1 MSADISRLKD
11 ILAKS
16 KAVIKKTEEE
26 YGSVT
31 PNNNRGTTSN
41 NNSNTIYEEKEMP
54 NLTEQFAQKYGITDG
69 KINRSVAP
77 KNGRYP
83 NMNKSKMP
91 DAIKQA
97 MMETPI
103 DIPENPFSVGSFD
116 LEDVPE
122 LVEQPKQVVRET
134 TQRNTPNID
143 ADTIRQIVRE
153 EIEDVVR
160 DVVGEYLD
168 NSLVT
173 EDIQIKVGETIF
185 SGNLKP
191 LPKKSKKK

>member
-1 MSADISRLKD
+1 MDADISKLKS

-16 KAVIKKTEEE
+16 KAVMKKTEENL
-26 YGSVT
+26 GDT
-31 PNNNRGTTSN
+31 KP
-41 NNSNTIYEEKEMP
+41 SNTNYSPTNEYEEKEIP

-69 KINRSVAP
+69 KINKSVSP

-83 NMNKSKMP
+83 NLEKSKMP
-91 DAIKQA
+91 DVIKQA

-122 LVEQPKQVVRET
+122 LVEQPKQVVKET
-134 TQRNTPNID
+134 RQPKTTNINKE
-143 ADTIRQIVRE
+143 TIRQIVRE

-160 DVVGEYLD
+160 DVVSEYLD
-168 NSLVT
+168 KSLVT

-191 LPKKSKKK
+191 LPKRKKRK

>member
-1 MSADISRLKD
+1 MEADISKLKN

-16 KAVIKKTEEE
+16 KAVMKKTEENLGE
-26 YGSVT
+26 T
-31 PNNNRGTTSN
+31 KR
-41 NNSNTIYEEKEMP
+41 NNSNTSYTNEYEEKEMP

-69 KINRSVAP
+69 KLNMSVAP

-83 NMNKSKMP
+83 NMEKSKMP

-103 DIPENPFSVGSFD
+103 DIPENPYSVGSFD

-122 LVEQPKQVVRET
+122 LIEQPKQVVRET
-134 TQRNTPNID
+134 TQRKTSNINT
-143 ADTIRQIVRE
+143 DTIRQIVRE

-160 DVVGEYLD
+160 DVVSEYLD
-168 NSLVT
+168 KSLVT

-191 LPKKSKKK
+191 LPKKRKK

>member
-1 MSADISRLKD
+1 MEADISKLKN

-16 KAVIKKTEEE
+16 KAIMKQTEENLGE
-26 YGSVT
+26 T
-31 PNNNRGTTSN
+31 KR
-41 NNSNTIYEEKEMP
+41 NNSNTSYTNEYEEKEMP

-69 KINRSVAP
+69 KLNMSVAP

-83 NMNKSKMP
+83 NMEKSKMP

-103 DIPENPFSVGSFD
+103 DIPENPYSVGSFD

-122 LVEQPKQVVRET
+122 LIEQPKQVVRET
-134 TQRNTPNID
+134 TQRKTSNINT
-143 ADTIRQIVRE
+143 DTIRQIVRE

-160 DVVGEYLD
+160 DVVSEYLD
-168 NSLVT
+168 KSLVT

-191 LPKKSKKK
+191 LPKKRKK

>member
-1 MSADISRLKD
+1 MSADINRLKD

-16 KAVIKKTEEE
+16 KAVIKKTEENE
-26 YGSVT
+26 
-31 PNNNRGTTSN
+31 RTSRSSSYN
-41 NNSNTIYEEKEMP
+41 GEPSYNYEEKEMP
-54 NLTEQFAQKYGITDG
+54 NLTEQFAERYGITDG

-83 NMNKSKMP
+83 NMDKSKMP

-116 LEDVPE
+116 LDDVPE
-122 LVEQPKQVVRET
+122 LVEQPRQVVRET
-134 TQRNTPNID
+134 TQRNTSNID

>member
-1 MSADISRLKD
+1 MSADINRLKD

-16 KAVIKKTEEE
+16 KAVIKKTEENE
-26 YGSVT
+26 
-31 PNNNRGTTSN
+31 RTSRSSSYN
-41 NNSNTIYEEKEMP
+41 GEPSYNYEEKEMP
-54 NLTEQFAQKYGITDG
+54 NLTEQFAERYGITDG

-83 NMNKSKMP
+83 NMDKSKMP

-116 LEDVPE
+116 LDDVPE

-134 TQRNTPNID
+134 TQRNTSNID

-160 DVVGEYLD
+160 GVVGEYLD

>member
-1 MSADISRLKD
+1 MEADISKLKN

-16 KAVIKKTEEE
+16 KAIMKQTEENLGE
-26 YGSVT
+26 T
-31 PNNNRGTTSN
+31 KR
-41 NNSNTIYEEKEMP
+41 NNSNTSYTNEYEEKEIP
-54 NLTEQFAQKYGITDG
+54 NLTEEFAQKYGITDG
-69 KINRSVAP
+69 KINKSVAP

-83 NMNKSKMP
+83 NMTKSKMP

-103 DIPENPFSVGSFD
+103 DIPENPYSVGSFD

-134 TQRNTPNID
+134 TQKNTSNINT
-143 ADTIRQIVRE
+143 DTIRQIVRE

-168 NSLVT
+168 KSLVT

-191 LPKKSKKK
+191 LPKKKRK

>member
-1 MSADISRLKD
+1 MEADISKLKN

-16 KAVIKKTEEE
+16 KAIMKQTEENLGE
-26 YGSVT
+26 TKRS
-31 PNNNRGTTSN
+31 
-41 NNSNTIYEEKEMP
+41 NSNTSYTNEYEEKEMP

-69 KINRSVAP
+69 KLNMSVAP

-83 NMNKSKMP
+83 NMEKSKMP

-103 DIPENPFSVGSFD
+103 DIPENPYSVGSFD

-122 LVEQPKQVVRET
+122 LIEQPKQVVRET
-134 TQRNTPNID
+134 TQRQTSNID
-143 ADTIRQIVRE
+143 ADTIRKIVRE

-160 DVVGEYLD
+160 DVVSEYLD
-168 NSLVT
+168 KSLVT

-191 LPKKSKKK
+191 LPKRRKK

>member
-1 MSADISRLKD
+1 MEADISKLKN

-16 KAVIKKTEEE
+16 KAIMKQTEENLGE
-26 YGSVT
+26 T
-31 PNNNRGTTSN
+31 KR
-41 NNSNTIYEEKEMP
+41 NNSNTSYTNEYEEKEIP

-69 KINRSVAP
+69 KLNMSVAP

-83 NMNKSKMP
+83 NMEKSKMP

-103 DIPENPFSVGSFD
+103 DIPENPYSVGSFD
-116 LEDVPE
+116 LEDVSE

-134 TQRNTPNID
+134 TQRNTSNINT
-143 ADTIRQIVRE
+143 DTIRQIVRE

-160 DVVGEYLD
+160 DVVSEYLD
-168 NSLVT
+168 KSLVT

-191 LPKKSKKK
+191 LPKKKRK

>member
-1 MSADISRLKD
+1 MEADISKLKN

-16 KAVIKKTEEE
+16 KAIMKQTEENLGE
-26 YGSVT
+26 T
-31 PNNNRGTTSN
+31 KR
-41 NNSNTIYEEKEMP
+41 NNSNTSYTNEYEEKEIP
-54 NLTEQFAQKYGITDG
+54 NLTEEFAQKYGITDG
-69 KINRSVAP
+69 KINKSVAP

-103 DIPENPFSVGSFD
+103 DIPENPYSVGSFD
-116 LEDVPE
+116 LEAVPE

-134 TQRNTPNID
+134 TQKNTSNINT
-143 ADTIRQIVRE
+143 DTIRQIVRE

-160 DVVGEYLD
+160 DVVSEYLD
-168 NSLVT
+168 KSLVT

-191 LPKKSKKK
+191 LPKKKRK

>member
-1 MSADISRLKD
+1 MEADISKLKN

-16 KAVIKKTEEE
+16 KAIMKQTEENLGE
-26 YGSVT
+26 T
-31 PNNNRGTTSN
+31 KR
-41 NNSNTIYEEKEMP
+41 NNSNTSYTNEYEEKEIP
-54 NLTEQFAQKYGITDG
+54 NLTEEFAQKYGITDG
-69 KINRSVAP
+69 KLNMSVAP

-83 NMNKSKMP
+83 NMEKSKMP

-103 DIPENPFSVGSFD
+103 DIPENPYSVGSFD

-134 TQRNTPNID
+134 TQRKTSNINI
-143 ADTIRQIVRE
+143 DTIRQIVRE

-160 DVVGEYLD
+160 DVVSEYLD
-168 NSLVT
+168 KSLVT

-191 LPKKSKKK
+191 LPKKKRK

>member
-1 MSADISRLKD
+1 MEADISKLKN
-11 ILAKS
+11 ILARS
-16 KAVIKKTEEE
+16 KAIMKQTEENLGE
-26 YGSVT
+26 T
-31 PNNNRGTTSN
+31 KR
-41 NNSNTIYEEKEMP
+41 NNSNTSYTNEYDEKEMP

-69 KINRSVAP
+69 RLNMSVAP
-77 KNGRYP
+77 RNGRYP
-83 NMNKSKMP
+83 NMEKSKMP

-122 LVEQPKQVVRET
+122 LIEQPKQVVRET
-134 TQRNTPNID
+134 TQRETTQRKTSNID
-143 ADTIRQIVRE
+143 ADTIRKIVRE

-160 DVVGEYLD
+160 DVVSEYLD
-168 NSLVT
+168 KSLVT

-191 LPKKSKKK
+191 LPKRRKK

>member
-1 MSADISRLKD
+1 MSADISKLKD

-16 KAVIKKTEEE
+16 KAVIKKTEENE
-26 YGSVT
+26 RPSRPSSYNGESSY
-31 PNNNRGTTSN
+31 N
-41 NNSNTIYEEKEMP
+41 YEEKEMP

-134 TQRNTPNID
+134 TQRNTSNID
-143 ADTIRQIVRE
+143 TDTIRQIVRE

-191 LPKKSKKK
+191 LPKKSEKK

>member
-1 MSADISRLKD
+1 MSADISKLKD

-16 KAVIKKTEEE
+16 KAVIKKTEENE
-26 YGSVT
+26 RPSRSSSYNDSST
-31 PNNNRGTTSN
+31 
-41 NNSNTIYEEKEMP
+41 NSYEEKEIP

-69 KINRSVAP
+69 KINRPVAP

-97 MMETPI
+97 MVETPI

-134 TQRNTPNID
+134 TQRNTSNID

-160 DVVGEYLD
+160 DVVSEYLD

-191 LPKKSKKK
+191 LPKKKRK

>member
-1 MSADISRLKD
+1 MEADISKLKN

-16 KAVIKKTEEE
+16 KAIMKQTEENLG
-26 YGSVT
+26 GS
-31 PNNNRGTTSN
+31 NTSN
-41 NNSNTIYEEKEMP
+41 SNSNYVNESEEKEIP

-69 KINRSVAP
+69 KINKSVAP

-103 DIPENPFSVGSFD
+103 DIPENPYSVGSFD

-134 TQRNTPNID
+134 TQKNTSNINT
-143 ADTIRQIVRE
+143 DTIRQIVRE

-168 NSLVT
+168 KSLVT

-191 LPKKSKKK
+191 LPKKKRK

>member
-1 MSADISRLKD
+1 MEADISKLKN

-16 KAVIKKTEEE
+16 KAIMKQTEENLGE
-26 YGSVT
+26 T
-31 PNNNRGTTSN
+31 KR
-41 NNSNTIYEEKEMP
+41 NNSNTSYTNEYEEKEIP

-69 KINRSVAP
+69 KLNMSVAP

-83 NMNKSKMP
+83 NMEKSKMP

-103 DIPENPFSVGSFD
+103 DIPENPYSVGSFD

-134 TQRNTPNID
+134 TQRNTTNID
-143 ADTIRQIVRE
+143 TDTIRQIVRE

>member
-1 MSADISRLKD
+1 MEADISKLKN

-16 KAVIKKTEEE
+16 KAIMKQTEENLGE
-26 YGSVT
+26 T
-31 PNNNRGTTSN
+31 KR
-41 NNSNTIYEEKEMP
+41 NNSNTSYTNEYEEKEIP
-54 NLTEQFAQKYGITDG
+54 NLTEEFAQKYGITDG
-69 KINRSVAP
+69 KINKSVAP

-103 DIPENPFSVGSFD
+103 DIPENPYSVGSFD

-134 TQRNTPNID
+134 TQRKTSNINT
-143 ADTIRQIVRE
+143 DTIRQIVRE

-160 DVVGEYLD
+160 DVVSEYLD
-168 NSLVT
+168 KSLVT

-191 LPKKSKKK
+191 LPKKRKK

>member
-1 MSADISRLKD
+1 MSADINRLKD

-16 KAVIKKTEEE
+16 KAVMKKTEENLGE
-26 YGSVT
+26 T
-31 PNNNRGTTSN
+31 KR
-41 NNSNTIYEEKEMP
+41 NNSNTSYTNEYEEKEMP
-54 NLTEQFAQKYGITDG
+54 NLTEQFAERYGINDG
-69 KINRSVAP
+69 KLNRSVAP
-77 KNGRYP
+77 KGGRYP
-83 NMNKSKMP
+83 NMEKSKMP

-103 DIPENPFSVGSFD
+103 DIPENPYSVGSFD

-122 LVEQPKQVVRET
+122 LIEQPKQVVRET
-134 TQRNTPNID
+134 TQRKTSNID
-143 ADTIRQIVRE
+143 ADTIRKIVRE

-160 DVVGEYLD
+160 DVVSEYLD
-168 NSLVT
+168 KSLVT

-191 LPKKSKKK
+191 LPKRRKK

>member
-1 MSADISRLKD
+1 MSADISKLKD

-16 KAVIKKTEEE
+16 KAVIKKTEENE
-26 YGSVT
+26 RPSRSSSYNDSST
-31 PNNNRGTTSN
+31 
-41 NNSNTIYEEKEMP
+41 NSYEEKEMP

-69 KINRSVAP
+69 KINKSVAP

-103 DIPENPFSVGSFD
+103 DIPENPFSLGSFD

-134 TQRNTPNID
+134 TQRNTSNID

-160 DVVGEYLD
+160 DVVSEYLD

-191 LPKKSKKK
+191 LPKKKRK

>member
-1 MSADISRLKD
+1 MEADISKLKN

-16 KAVIKKTEEE
+16 KAIMKQTEENLGE
-26 YGSVT
+26 T
-31 PNNNRGTTSN
+31 KR
-41 NNSNTIYEEKEMP
+41 NNSNTSYTNEYEEKEIP
-54 NLTEQFAQKYGITDG
+54 NFTEEFAQKYGITDG
-69 KINRSVAP
+69 KINKSVAP

-103 DIPENPFSVGSFD
+103 DIPENPYSVGSFD

-134 TQRNTPNID
+134 TQRKTSNINT
-143 ADTIRQIVRE
+143 DTIRQIVRE

-160 DVVGEYLD
+160 DVVSEYLD
-168 NSLVT
+168 KSLVT

-191 LPKKSKKK
+191 VPKKKRK

>member
-1 MSADISRLKD
+1 MSADISKLKD

-16 KAVIKKTEEE
+16 KAVIKKTEENE
-26 YGSVT
+26 RPSRSSSYNDSST
-31 PNNNRGTTSN
+31 
-41 NNSNTIYEEKEMP
+41 NSYEEKEMP

-69 KINRSVAP
+69 KINKSVAP

-134 TQRNTPNID
+134 TQRNTSNID

-160 DVVGEYLD
+160 DVVSEYLD

-191 LPKKSKKK
+191 LPKKKRK

>member
-1 MSADISRLKD
+1 MEADISKLKN

-16 KAVIKKTEEE
+16 KAVMKKTEENLGE
-26 YGSVT
+26 SKK
-31 PNNNRGTTSN
+31 NNGTNTSYVN
-41 NNSNTIYEEKEMP
+41 EYEEKEIP

-69 KINRSVAP
+69 KLNMSVAP

-83 NMNKSKMP
+83 NMKKSKMP

-122 LVEQPKQVVRET
+122 LIEQPKQVVRET
-134 TQRNTPNID
+134 KEVKKTSVNKN
-143 ADTIRQIVRE
+143 TIRQIVRE

-160 DVVGEYLD
+160 DVINEYLD
-168 NSLVT
+168 KSLVT

-191 LPKKSKKK
+191 LPKKRKK

>member
-1 MSADISRLKD
+1 MEADISKLKN

-16 KAVIKKTEEE
+16 KAIMKQTEENLGE
-26 YGSVT
+26 T
-31 PNNNRGTTSN
+31 KR
-41 NNSNTIYEEKEMP
+41 NNSNTSYTNEYEEKEIP
-54 NLTEQFAQKYGITDG
+54 NLTEEFAQKYGITDG
-69 KINRSVAP
+69 KINKSVAP

-103 DIPENPFSVGSFD
+103 DIPENPYSVGSFD

-134 TQRNTPNID
+134 TQRNTSNINT
-143 ADTIRQIVRE
+143 DTIRQIVRE

-160 DVVGEYLD
+160 DVVSEYLD
-168 NSLVT
+168 KSLVT

-191 LPKKSKKK
+191 LPKKKRK

>member
-1 MSADISRLKD
+1 MSADISKLKN

-16 KAVIKKTEEE
+16 KAIMKQTEENLG
-26 YGSVT
+26 GS
-31 PNNNRGTTSN
+31 NTSN
-41 NNSNTIYEEKEMP
+41 SNSNYVNESEEKEIP
-54 NLTEQFAQKYGITDG
+54 NLTEEFAQKYGIADG
-69 KINRSVAP
+69 KLNRSVAP
-77 KNGRYP
+77 KGGKYP

-103 DIPENPFSVGSFD
+103 DIPENPYSVGSFG

-134 TQRNTPNID
+134 TQKNTSNINT
-143 ADTIRQIVRE
+143 DTIRQIVRE

-168 NSLVT
+168 KSLVT

-191 LPKKSKKK
+191 LPKKKRK

>member
-1 MSADISRLKD
+1 MEADISKLKN

-16 KAVIKKTEEE
+16 KAIMKQTEENLGE
-26 YGSVT
+26 T
-31 PNNNRGTTSN
+31 KR
-41 NNSNTIYEEKEMP
+41 NNSNTSYTNEYEEKEIP
-54 NLTEQFAQKYGITDG
+54 NLTEEFAQKYGITDG
-69 KINRSVAP
+69 KINKSVAP

-103 DIPENPFSVGSFD
+103 DIPENPYSVGSFD

-134 TQRNTPNID
+134 TQRKTSNINT
-143 ADTIRQIVRE
+143 DTIRQIVRE

-160 DVVGEYLD
+160 DVVSEYLD
-168 NSLVT
+168 KSLVT

-191 LPKKSKKK
+191 LPKRRKK

>member
-1 MSADISRLKD
+1 MSADISKLKD

-16 KAVIKKTEEE
+16 KAVIKKTEENE
-26 YGSVT
+26 RPSRSSSYNDSST
-31 PNNNRGTTSN
+31 
-41 NNSNTIYEEKEMP
+41 NSYEEKEMP

-69 KINRSVAP
+69 KINRTVAP
-77 KNGRYP
+77 KNGKYP
-83 NMNKSKMP
+83 NMEKSKMP

-134 TQRNTPNID
+134 TQRNTSNID

-160 DVVGEYLD
+160 NVVGEYLD

-191 LPKKSKKK
+191 LPKKRRK

>member
-1 MSADISRLKD
+1 MEADISKLKN

-16 KAVIKKTEEE
+16 KAIMKQTEENLGE
-26 YGSVT
+26 T
-31 PNNNRGTTSN
+31 KR
-41 NNSNTIYEEKEMP
+41 NNSNTSYTNEYEEKEIP
-54 NLTEQFAQKYGITDG
+54 NLTEEFAQKYGITDG
-69 KINRSVAP
+69 KINKSVAP

-83 NMNKSKMP
+83 NMEKSKMP

-103 DIPENPFSVGSFD
+103 DIPENPYSVGSFD

-134 TQRNTPNID
+134 TQRKTSNINT
-143 ADTIRQIVRE
+143 DTIRQIVRE

-160 DVVGEYLD
+160 DVVSEYLD
-168 NSLVT
+168 KSLVT

-191 LPKKSKKK
+191 LPKKKRK

>member
-1 MSADISRLKD
+1 MSADINRLKD

-16 KAVIKKTEEE
+16 KAVIKKTEENE
-26 YGSVT
+26 
-31 PNNNRGTTSN
+31 RTSRPSSYN
-41 NNSNTIYEEKEMP
+41 GEPSYNYEEKEMP
-54 NLTEQFAQKYGITDG
+54 NLTEQFAERYGITDG

-83 NMNKSKMP
+83 NMDKSKMP

-116 LEDVPE
+116 LDDVPE

-134 TQRNTPNID
+134 TQRNTSNID
-143 ADTIRQIVRE
+143 SDTIRQIVRE

>member
-1 MSADISRLKD
+1 MEADISKLKN

-16 KAVIKKTEEE
+16 KAVMKKTEENLGE
-26 YGSVT
+26 T
-31 PNNNRGTTSN
+31 KR
-41 NNSNTIYEEKEMP
+41 NNSNTSYTNEYEEKEMP

-69 KINRSVAP
+69 KLNMSVAP

-83 NMNKSKMP
+83 NMEKSKMP

-122 LVEQPKQVVRET
+122 LIEQPKQVVRET
-134 TQRNTPNID
+134 TQRKTSNID
-143 ADTIRQIVRE
+143 ADTIRKIVRE

-160 DVVGEYLD
+160 DVVSEYLD
-168 NSLVT
+168 KSLVT

-191 LPKKSKKK
+191 LPKKRKK

>member
-1 MSADISRLKD
+1 MSADINKLRD

-16 KAVIKKTEEE
+16 KAVIKKTEE
-26 YGSVT
+26 
-31 PNNNRGTTSN
+31 NQRTSRPSSYN
-41 NNSNTIYEEKEMP
+41 DGASYNYEEKEMP
-54 NLTEQFAQKYGITDG
+54 NLTEQFAQKYGINDG
-69 KINRSVAP
+69 KLNRSVAP

-83 NMNKSKMP
+83 NMEKSKMP

-116 LEDVPE
+116 LDDVPE

-134 TQRNTPNID
+134 TQRNTSNID

-191 LPKKSKKK
+191 LPKKTKKK

>member
-1 MSADISRLKD
+1 MEADISKLKN

-16 KAVIKKTEEE
+16 KAIMKQTEENLG
-26 YGSVT
+26 GS
-31 PNNNRGTTSN
+31 NTSN
-41 NNSNTIYEEKEMP
+41 SNSNYVNESEEKEIP

-69 KINRSVAP
+69 KINKSVAP

-103 DIPENPFSVGSFD
+103 DIPENPYSVGSFD

-134 TQRNTPNID
+134 TQRKTSNINI
-143 ADTIRQIVRE
+143 DTIRQIVRE

-168 NSLVT
+168 KSLVT

-191 LPKKSKKK
+191 LPKKKRK

>member
-1 MSADISRLKD
+1 MEADISKLKN

-16 KAVIKKTEEE
+16 KAIIKQTEENLGE
-26 YGSVT
+26 TKRS
-31 PNNNRGTTSN
+31 
-41 NNSNTIYEEKEMP
+41 NSNTSYTNEYEEKEMP

-69 KINRSVAP
+69 KLNMSVAP

-83 NMNKSKMP
+83 NMEKSKMP

-103 DIPENPFSVGSFD
+103 DIPENPYSVGSFD

-122 LVEQPKQVVRET
+122 LIEQPKQVVRET
-134 TQRNTPNID
+134 TQRKTSNID
-143 ADTIRQIVRE
+143 ADTIRKIVRE

-160 DVVGEYLD
+160 DVVSEYLD
-168 NSLVT
+168 KSLVT

-191 LPKKSKKK
+191 LPKKKRK

>member
-1 MSADISRLKD
+1 MEADISKLKN

-16 KAVIKKTEEE
+16 KAVMKKTEENLGE
-26 YGSVT
+26 TKRS
-31 PNNNRGTTSN
+31 
-41 NNSNTIYEEKEMP
+41 NSNTSYTNEYEEKEMP

-69 KINRSVAP
+69 KLNMSVAP

-83 NMNKSKMP
+83 NMEKSKMP

-103 DIPENPFSVGSFD
+103 DIPENPYSVGSFD

-122 LVEQPKQVVRET
+122 LIEQPKQVVRET
-134 TQRNTPNID
+134 TQRKTSNINT
-143 ADTIRQIVRE
+143 DTIRQIVRE

-160 DVVGEYLD
+160 DVVSEYLD
-168 NSLVT
+168 KSLVT

-191 LPKKSKKK
+191 LPKKKRK

>member
-1 MSADISRLKD
+1 MEADISKLKN

-16 KAVIKKTEEE
+16 KAIMKQTEENLGE
-26 YGSVT
+26 T
-31 PNNNRGTTSN
+31 KR
-41 NNSNTIYEEKEMP
+41 NNSNTSYTNEYEEKEMP

-69 KINRSVAP
+69 KLNMSVAP

-83 NMNKSKMP
+83 NMEKSKMP

-103 DIPENPFSVGSFD
+103 DIPENPYSVGSFD

-122 LVEQPKQVVRET
+122 LIEQPKQVVRET
-134 TQRNTPNID
+134 TQRKTSNID

-160 DVVGEYLD
+160 DVVSEYLD
-168 NSLVT
+168 KSLVT

-191 LPKKSKKK
+191 LPKKKRK